1 MPLRPRLRPPLRVF
15 CPRSV
20 TFAMS
25 ARFHHCPSR
34 TSRREFSHFP
44 VEHGHAPHRHLS
56 HQPLPSPEHSSS
68 SSPSTTIYALSTP
81 PGKSAIAV
89 VRASGPAALEI
100 YTRLTTPLTSAIP
113 SSPPKPRYAVLRPL
127 HHPQTHELL
136 DPGALCLYFPGPNSH
151 TGEDVLELHLHGGP
165 AIIRAV
171 LSAIPLCG
179 SHIRY
184 AEPGEFTRRA
194 FHNERLSLPEIEA
207 LGETL
212 DATTEEQRKRAVRGN
227 SARLAERYEEWRR
240 LLVQARGELE
250 ALIDFA
256 EDQHFEESNRELVAD
271 VVMNVQMLRE
281 KLWVHIEN
289 SARGEL
295 LKSGI
300 SLSLVGAPNAG
311 KSSLLNRIVKR
322 EAVIVSDEAG
332 TTRDVVD
339 LAVDVGGFMVVL
351 GDTAGLRVDDVSSG
365 EKVGRIEEEGIRRAR
380 ERAMSA
386 DVVVA
391 VVDIVVNSDD
401 RVGLL
406 ISPELVKLIN
416 EAEEAGKE
424 VVVVVNKTDLHP
436 STTHTLPMDIIRQ
449 LNDAFPN
456 VKDDRIFGVSSLA
469 KSEHGIKKFLDGLTG
484 IFHHMTS
491 PISSSTGTVEEMYES
506 IGATE
511 RQRLLVEACNVF
523 LGNFLEIVGPEGAVS
538 EETGDDVDVVAAA
551 EELRGAAECLGRI
564 TGRGEMAGDVE
575 EVLGVVFEKFCV
587 GK

>member
-1 MPLRPRLRPPLRVF
+1 
-15 CPRSV
+15 
-20 TFAMS
+20 
-25 ARFHHCPSR
+25 
-34 TSRREFSHFP
+34 
-44 VEHGHAPHRHLS
+44 
-56 HQPLPSPEHSSS
+56 
-68 SSPSTTIYALSTP
+68 
-81 PGKSAIAV
+81 
-89 VRASGPAALEI
+89 
-100 YTRLTTPLTSAIP
+100 
-113 SSPPKPRYAVLRPL
+113 
-127 HHPQTHELL
+127 
-136 DPGALCLYFPGPNSH
+136 
-151 TGEDVLELHLHGGP
+151 VLELHLHGGP

-179 SHIRY
+179 PNIRY

-194 FHNERLSLPEIEA
+194 FYNERLSLPEIEA

-212 DATTEEQRKRAVRGN
+212 DANTEEQRRRAVRGN

-240 LLVQARGELE
+240 LLIEARGELE
-250 ALIDFA
+250 ALIDFS
-256 EDQHFEESNRELVAD
+256 EDQHFEESNKELVSNVA
-271 VVMNVQMLRE
+271 MNVQKLRE
-281 KLWVHIEN
+281 KLKMHVQN
-289 SARGEL
+289 AARGEL

-322 EAVIVSDEAG
+322 EAVIVSEEAG

-351 GDTAGLRVDDVSSG
+351 GDTAGLRVDDLSSG

-380 ERAMSA
+380 QRAMSA
-386 DVVVA
+386 DVIVA
-391 VVDIVVNSDD
+391 VIDIVVNGDD
-401 RVGLL
+401 RVGLR
-406 ISPELVKLIN
+406 ISPELVRLIN
-416 EAEEAGKE
+416 EGEEAGKE
-424 VVVVVNKTDLHP
+424 VVIVVNKTDLHP
-436 STTHTLPMDIIRQ
+436 STARKLPMDIMRQ

-456 VKDDRIFGVSSLA
+456 VKDERIFGVSSRS
-469 KSEHGIKKFLDGLTG
+469 KTEHGIPKFLDGLTR

-491 PISSSTGTVEEMYES
+491 PLSSAGGTTEEMYES

-511 RQRLLVEACNVF
+511 RQRLLVEACVVF
-523 LGNFLEIVGPEGAVS
+523 LDNFMEMVGPESAELEKAYG
-538 EETGDDVDVVAAA
+538 DVDVVAAA